1 MPNKGRRGCIVDS
14 DVAGLLAVSIIFSAI
29 AIVEAQIISP
39 IFYSMAGVILAMLG
53 YLVLSDR
60 VGGRRE
66 KE

>member
-1 MPNKGRRGCIVDS
+1 V
-14 DVAGLLAVSIIFSAI
+14 
-29 AIVEAQIISP
+29 SP

-60 VGGRRE
+60 LRRAQE

>member
-1 MPNKGRRGCIVDS
+1 MRNKGRRGCIVDS

>member
-1 MPNKGRRGCIVDS
+1 VPNKGRRGCIVDS

>member
-1 MPNKGRRGCIVDS
+1 MVDS
-14 DVAGLLAVSIIFSAI
+14 DVAGLLVVSIIFSAI

-39 IFYSMAGVILAMLG
+39 IFYSMTGVILAMLG

-60 VGGRRE
+60 LGRRRE

>member
-1 MPNKGRRGCIVDS
+1 VCNKGRRVSVVDS
-14 DVAGLLAVSIIFSAI
+14 DVAGLLVVSIIFSAI

-39 IFYSMAGVILAMLG
+39 IFYSMTGVILAMLG

-60 VGGRRE
+60 LGRRRE